1 MTVRLTREAFEFF
14 DVESDAFAVADG
26 EYKIIVAA
34 SASDIKSETTVHVRG
49 DFTGKRDYPAVYDD
63 MTKSAS
69 DAEFA
74 ELYGA
79 PLPPECARP
88 KRGEHT
94 LDSCIDDIKT
104 TLAGRIARSA
114 VLRRAKTVGAPDSP
128 ERAAFIASALETPLS
143 AVASMSDGAVSVNTA
158 RGLVA
163 LANGKYLTG
172 VKLLLKKKR

>member
-1 MTVRLTREAFEFF
+1 
-14 DVESDAFAVADG
+14 
-26 EYKIIVAA
+26 
-34 SASDIKSETTVHVRG
+34 
-49 DFTGKRDYPAVYDD
+49 

-79 PLPPECARP
+79 PLPPDNARP